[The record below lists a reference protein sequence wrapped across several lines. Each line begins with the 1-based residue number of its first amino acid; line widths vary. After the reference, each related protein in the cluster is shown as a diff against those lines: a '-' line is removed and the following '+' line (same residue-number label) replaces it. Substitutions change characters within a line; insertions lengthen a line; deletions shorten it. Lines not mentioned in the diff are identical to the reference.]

1 MIKQIEKSPKCH
13 NNEINSSISVTILF
27 IRRKKTMRRSKGRIK
42 QCCATDVKTD
52 RAHQM
57 DPTTDIIVEHGR
69 LGKKKGKLS
78 LYSAQA
84 VKHS

>member
-1 MIKQIEKSPKCH
+1 
-13 NNEINSSISVTILF
+13 
-27 IRRKKTMRRSKGRIK
+27 MRRSKGRIK

-57 DPTTDIIVEHGR
+57 DPTTDIIVGHGR
-69 LGKKKGKLS
+69 LGKMKSKLS

-84 VKHS
+84 VKTQLKQKAAGVCVCLPVRVEGSSDTN